1 MVQRWGDPRSDRIDL
16 RRSLDERCKVRARYG
31 WPVLP
36 STVQSMWPYQTYPDR
51 PELEFGSVRAQ
62 GSLGY
67 DLVTVG
73 AASGARETAGDR
85 LAVTGQ
91 KLAQDHSKT
100 RS

>member
-1 MVQRWGDPRSDRIDL
+1 
-16 RRSLDERCKVRARYG
+16 
-31 WPVLP
+31 
-36 STVQSMWPYQTYPDR
+36 MWPYQTYPDR

>member
-1 MVQRWGDPRSDRIDL
+1 M
-16 RRSLDERCKVRARYG
+16 RCKVRARYG
-31 WPVLP
+31 PVP
-36 STVQSMWPYQTYPDR
+36 TTVQRKWPYQTYPDR

-91 KLAQDHSKT
+91 KVKHLLEQDHT
-100 RS
+100 

>member
-1 MVQRWGDPRSDRIDL
+1 
-16 RRSLDERCKVRARYG
+16 
-31 WPVLP
+31 
-36 STVQSMWPYQTYPDR
+36 MWPYQTYPDR

-91 KLAQDHSKT
+91 KVKHLL
-100 RS
+100 